1 MEKRVI
7 KTSEILELLE
17 IGKTRKEIAEM
28 YNLSD
33 SDLKR
38 LFKHPTLKGRRSKKE
53 LDFIIEDDTTISNVN
68 TSYSVGNESVYEDT
82 NNVLESMLEEV
93 EQEELIAPN
102 FQ

>member
-7 KTSEILELLE
+7 KTSEVLELLE
-17 IGKTRKEIAEM
+17 IGKTRKEIGEM

-53 LDFIIEDDTTISNVN
+53 LDFIVEDDTNINI
-68 TSYSVGNESVYEDT
+68 SYSDSSNRTNFEGYNQNIASDNIPEVVES
-82 NNVLESMLEEV
+82 
-93 EQEELIAPN
+93 EELLAPN
-102 FQ
+102 F